1 MAGGGMKGLGIMA
14 RGMGFLFGIKKCSKI
29 YCGDGFMDLFE
40 CTRIHWIVYFEWINS
55 MVCEL
60 YLNKSV
66 KTEQIL
72 RLH

>member
-1 MAGGGMKGLGIMA
+1 MKGLGIMA
-14 RGMGFLFGIKKCSKI
+14 RGMGFLLGIKKCSKI
-29 YCGDGFMDLFE
+29 YCGDGFIDPFE
-40 CTRIHWIVYFEWINS
+40 LYQFIGVYFEWMNS

-66 KTEQIL
+66 KTESEYS